1 MPPKQNTTPDQAAPP
16 RKPTNL
22 TALTLPFA
30 LVLLAAAASTVSQL
44 TLAPVY
50 GSIPSAV
57 NHRTAILVS
66 FAFGAGLQ
74 GYTISKDFGSVLR
87 WLAVWSCYVPVL
99 QTLLL
104 PFSGRLGP
112 VWGPALNGILSCHT
126 VLVPCAYAV
135 AAALDGAYAEYYG
148 GNARFDGWRR
158 WLVFIVVGLMF
169 IENEKRTSGQLTWIF
184 SLQPRA
190 SPVRLQLFGAAS
202 FALISFVSSDKLPS
216 FRDVSL
222 LFLATPAILHAVF
235 LNPQVGLYAH
245 PNDALATHNWTLM
258 DRAWSN
264 TGYISVL
271 ESQENKYRILRC
283 DHSLLGGEW
292 LLTPERASKEGW
304 RVNEPIYSAFE
315 MLEAVRLMQPAT
327 HETAVPDTSAEALVI
342 GLGIGTAPKAML
354 GHGIHTTI
362 VELDPVVHRFATEYF
377 DLPSNHTSVL
387 RDAVKWVAEQAAN
400 IKNDP
405 DEKRYDYIIHDVFT
419 GGAEPLALF
428 NTKFLRNLR
437 TLLKPKTGRMAINY
451 AGDLSLPLTRLVLNT
466 IANAFRATP
475 NQCKIFRDAPPGKH
489 SNSKIAQDQD
499 FLNMVVFCRNSDDNE
514 SNANA
519 GAPPISFRAPTE
531 KDFLGSLSRQHYLL
545 PRPEMEI
552 PFPSVDPTAK
562 QLLEPGDEVTWASV
576 QAESAQRH
584 WHIMRK
590 VLPDAVWEL
599 W

>member
-1 MPPKQNTTPDQAAPP
+1 MPPKQSATPTQAAQP
-16 RKPTNL
+16 RRSTNL
-22 TALTLPFA
+22 TTLTLPFA

-57 NHRTAILVS
+57 NHKTAILGS

-74 GYTISKDFGSVLR
+74 GYTRSKDFGGVLR

-99 QTLLL
+99 QALLL

-112 VWGPALNGILSCHT
+112 IWGPILNVILSCHA

-158 WLVFIVVGLMF
+158 WLAFILVGLMF
-169 IENEKRTSGQLTWIF
+169 LENEKRTSGQITWIF
-184 SLQPRA
+184 SMQPKA
-190 SPVRLQLFGAAS
+190 APVRLQLFGAAS
-202 FALISFVSSDKLPS
+202 FALISLVSSEKLPS
-216 FRDVSL
+216 LGDVSL
-222 LFLATPAILHAVF
+222 LLLAIPAILHAIF
-235 LNPQVGLYAH
+235 LNPHVDIYAH
-245 PNDALATHNWTLM
+245 TNDALATYNWTLI

-271 ESQENKYRILRC
+271 ESREEQYRVLRC

-292 LLTPERASKEGW
+292 LLTQERASKEGW

-315 MLEAVRLMQPAT
+315 MLEAVRLIQPAT

-342 GLGIGTAPKAML
+342 GLGIGTAPKATL
-354 GHGIHTTI
+354 GHGIQTTI
-362 VELDPVVHRFATEYF
+362 VELDPVVHRFATDYF
-377 DLPSNHTSVL
+377 SLPENHTSVL

-400 IKNDP
+400 IESDP
-405 DEKRYDYIIHDVFT
+405 DDETLRYDYIIHDVFT
-419 GGAEPLALF
+419 GGVEPLALF
-428 NTKFLRNLR
+428 TTQFLRNLR
-437 TLLKPKTGRMAINY
+437 TLLKPKTGRIAINY
-451 AGDLSLPLTRLVLNT
+451 AGGLSLPLTRLVLNT
-466 IANAFRATP
+466 IANTFSPT
-475 NQCKIFRDAPPGKH
+475 QCKIFRDAPPEEH
-489 SNSKIAQDQD
+489 ATSKVAGSQD
-499 FLNMVVFCRNSDDNE
+499 FLNMVVFCRNDE
-514 SNANA
+514 S
-519 GAPPISFRAPTE
+519 APPISFRAPNE

-552 PFPSVDPTAK
+552 PFPTVDPTAK
-562 QLLEPGDEVTWASV
+562 QLLEPGDEVMWASV

-584 WHIMRK
+584 WHIMRE